1 MSDDTTL
8 PPDQP
13 LTPDDELAI
22 DLDTLRHA
30 AQEREWSALQVTLA
44 KLLNMLPPFAALQAV
59 IGGLIEA
66 LPVVEAAYPADDPR
80 RAIPRQ
86 LLTGIVSYG
95 FAPDRLPEDLVGDY
109 DAPGGA
115 QYMHAVLEIARASQ
129 RDRSHEE
136 RLAFLVSAAAN
147 AIIAQMGAVFY
158 SKNPDLFARVH
169 DNKVDAETG
178 EYTDPDAAKIPIML
192 WMDEEVAALDTAKWL
207 ALADRIA
214 QAYKSF

>member
-1 MSDDTTL
+1 MTDNIPL
-8 PPDQP
+8 PPDVP
-13 LTPDDELAI
+13 LTPAAELAL
-22 DLDTLRHA
+22 DLEALRQA
-30 AQEREWSALQVTLA
+30 AAAREWAALQLTLA

-86 LLTGIVSYG
+86 LLTSIISYG

-109 DAPGGA
+109 DVPGGA
-115 QYMHAVLEIARASQ
+115 QYMHSVLEIARASQ
-129 RDRSHEE
+129 RDRSYEE

-158 SKNPDLFARVH
+158 GKHPDLFTRVR
-169 DNKVDAETG
+169 DNEVDAETG
-178 EYTDPDAAKIPIML
+178 EYSDPDAAKIPILL
-192 WMDEEVAALDTAKWL
+192 WMDEAVAALDTAQWL
-207 ALADRIA
+207 ALTERIE
-214 QAYKSF
+214 QAYKSL

>member
-66 LPVVEAAYPADDPR
+66 LPVVESAYPEDDPR

-129 RDRSHEE
+129 RDRSQEE

-158 SKNPDLFARVH
+158 GKKPDLFARVR
-169 DNKVDAETG
+169 DNQVDVETG
-178 EYTDPDAAKIPIML
+178 EYSDPDAAKIPIML
-192 WMDEEVAALDTAKWL
+192 WMDEDVATLDTAQWL
-207 ALADRIA
+207 ALADRVA

>member
-1 MSDDTTL
+1 MTEDTSQ
-8 PPDQP
+8 PPDQAQ
-13 LTPDDELAI
+13 LSDDELAI
-22 DLDTLRHA
+22 DLNALRHA
-30 AQEREWSALQVTLA
+30 AEEREWAALQVTLA

-66 LPVVEAAYPADDPR
+66 LPVVEGAYPADDPR

-95 FAPDRLPEDLVGDY
+95 FAPERLPEDLVGDY

-115 QYMHAVLEIARASQ
+115 QYLHAVLEIARASQ

-147 AIIAQMGAVFY
+147 TIIAQMGAVFY
-158 SKNPDLFARVH
+158 GKNPDLFARVR
-169 DNKVDAETG
+169 DNQVDVETG
-178 EYTDPDAAKIPIML
+178 EYSDPDAAKIPIMM
-192 WMDEEVAALDTAKWL
+192 WMDEEVAALDTAQWL
-207 ALADRIA
+207 ALADRVE

>member
-1 MSDDTTL
+1 MTDDTV
-8 PPDQP
+8 QP
-13 LTPDDELAI
+13 LNQPQLDGNELAI
-22 DLDTLRHA
+22 DLDTLRQA
-30 AQEREWSALQVTLA
+30 AKEREWSALQVTLA

-66 LPVVEAAYPADDPR
+66 LPVVESAYPADDPR

-147 AIIAQMGAVFY
+147 TIIAQMGAVFY
-158 SKNPDLFARVH
+158 GKKPELFARVR
-169 DNKVDAETG
+169 DNQVDVETG
-178 EYTDPDAAKIPIML
+178 EYSDPDAAKIPIML
-192 WMDEEVAALDTAKWL
+192 WMDEEVAALDTAQWL
-207 ALADRIA
+207 ALADRVA
-214 QAYKSF
+214 QAYNSF

>member
-1 MSDDTTL
+1 MTDDTTL

-13 LTPDDELAI
+13 LAPDDELAI
-22 DLDTLRHA
+22 DLDALRHA
-30 AQEREWSALQVTLA
+30 AGAREWAALQVTLA

-66 LPVVEAAYPADDPR
+66 LPVVESAYPEDDPR

-158 SKNPDLFARVH
+158 GKKPDLFARVR
-169 DNKVDAETG
+169 DNQVDVETG
-178 EYTDPDAAKIPIML
+178 EYSDPDAAKIPIML
-192 WMDEEVAALDTAKWL
+192 WMDEDVAALDTAQWL
-207 ALADRIA
+207 ALADRVA